1 MSGENK
7 PGGFEELLK
16 SLSDAADEVDTLAK
30 ADAPAADALGAD
42 VEDDEVP
49 ADDDDAAVAAAA
61 ADGGAAGAG
70 GDDMAKGG
78 DDMVDA
84 TELLKSML
92 ARQDDTD
99 GVLAKALGSFT
110 QVVSKQNAL
119 IKSLQSEVR
128 ALASQG
134 RGRKTMLNVAEK
146 PGVSDVM
153 AKSQAADNAGSIT
166 PADLLAKSNAAYA
179 AGAISGAQLNT
190 VDVCLRNNWPIDAG
204 LLTKIAVAAA

>member
-42 VEDDEVP
+42 GEDDDEVP
-49 ADDDDAAVAAAA
+49 ADGDDAAVAAAA
-61 ADGGAAGAG
+61 ADGEDGV
-70 GDDMAKGG
+70 MAKGG

-99 GVLAKALGSFT
+99 GVLAKALVSFT
-110 QVVSKQNAL
+110 HVVSKQNAL

-204 LLTKIAVAAA
+204 LLTKIAGAAA

>member
-42 VEDDEVP
+42 DEDDEVP
-49 ADDDDAAVAAAA
+49 ADGDDAAVAAAA
-61 ADGGAAGAG
+61 ADGAG

-128 ALASQG
+128 ALEA
-134 RGRKTMLNVAEK
+134 RV
-146 PGVSDVM
+146 
-153 AKSQAADNAGSIT
+153 
-166 PADLLAKSNAAYA
+166 
-179 AGAISGAQLNT
+179 
-190 VDVCLRNNWPIDAG
+190 
-204 LLTKIAVAAA
+204 VAARPC

>member
-42 VEDDEVP
+42 GEDDDEVP
-49 ADDDDAAVAAAA
+49 ADGDDAAVAAAA
-61 ADGGAAGAG
+61 ADGAG

-153 AKSQAADNAGSIT
+153 AKSQGAQGEGAIT

-179 AGAISGAQLNT
+179 AGAITGAQLNT
-190 VDVCLRNNWPIDAG
+190 VDVCLRNHWPIDAG
-204 LLTKIAVAAA
+204 ILTKIAGAAA

>member
-16 SLSDAADEVDTLAK
+16 SLSDAADETETLAK
-30 ADAPAADALGAD
+30 AAAPAAVVPAAGGAD
-42 VEDDEVP
+42 DSDDDEEVP
-49 ADDDDAAVAAAA
+49 ADGDDAAVAAAA
-61 ADGGAAGAG
+61 ADGEDGV
-70 GDDMAKGG
+70 MAKGG

-92 ARQDDTD
+92 ARQDDTE

-128 ALASQG
+128 ALAGQG

-153 AKSQAADNAGSIT
+153 AKSQGAQDEGAIT

-179 AGAISGAQLNT
+179 AGAITGAQLNT
-190 VDVCLRNNWPIDAG
+190 VDVCLRNHWPIDAG
-204 LLTKIAVAAA
+204 ILTKIAGAAA